1 MRYRDVQDLAQ
12 GGDLLEAMLQEDESS
27 RKWIALGEV

>member
-1 MRYRDVQDLAQ
+1 MQDLAQ

-27 RKWIALGEV
+27 SKWIALGDV